1 MIITNDKEIDIRGN
15 ELAIIIRDSIVEKI
29 PLAGSVT
36 IRFLSWEQ
44 RVRHERIISF
54 IEDLVSSLQDTDK
67 DEINWEYLSSQDFSD
82 LIMLVVQ
89 RVEQTSSKEKLQRF
103 KEILLKEVKTPY
115 LSDFKDTFLDI
126 LLKINEDQIK
136 ILVFYQKLDNKEIS
150 IKFNYTP
157 KNKGIRG
164 VSEVIGSKTVARD
177 ENVYVNQTYFG
188 MDQDIYDFL
197 IQDLLSKY
205 LLYDI
210 GFNRFQWGHVLVP
223 SVSPLG
229 KEFLL
234 FVKST

>member
-1 MIITNDKEIDIRGN
+1 MNDKEFDIRGN
-15 ELAIIIRDSIVEKI
+15 ELAIIIRDSLIEKI
-29 PLAGSVT
+29 PLAGSIV

-54 IEDLVSSLQDTDK
+54 IEDFISSLQDIDK
-67 DEINWEYLSSQDFSD
+67 SEINWEYLSSQDFSA
-82 LIMLVVQ
+82 LIMLVVR

-103 KEILLKEVKTPY
+103 KDILLKETKTPY
-115 LSDFKDTFLDI
+115 LSNFKDTFLDI

-157 KNKGIRG
+157 SQKCVRG
-164 VSEVIGSKTVARD
+164 VSEVKEGETIARV

-188 MDQDIYDFL
+188 MTQEIYDFL
-197 IQDLLSKY
+197 MQDLLSKY
-205 LLYDI
+205 LLYDV
-210 GFNRFQWGHVLVP
+210 GFNRHQWGHVLVP

-234 FVKST
+234 FLKST